1 MSVVDAS
8 VIAAIVLREESWDK
22 LIAHLRGAITLDQ
35 AFKEALNAIWK
46 AIRRGYLNR
55 DDALKAFKILESIM
69 ESIEVRSELNYLDK
83 AFELSV
89 ETDLSIYD
97 SLYLAL
103 AQSERRPLLTLDKT
117 QKKLARKLSIPI
129 KEL

>member
-8 VIAAIVLREESWDK
+8 VIAAIVLREEGWDK

-35 AFKEALNAIWK
+35 AFKETLNAIWK
-46 AIRRGYLNR
+46 ATRRGYLNR
-55 DDALKAFKILESIM
+55 DDAFKAFKILKSIM

-89 ETDLSIYD
+89 ETDSSIYD

-117 QKKLARKLSIPI
+117 QKKLARKLSLPI